1 MNFVFDQISTLKR
14 RIVHSQLDSSNENNE
29 EEKLLN
35 GSENRPILLS
45 MIEFILGEETYL
57 QWLSDG
63 NLPSQIENYTIID
76 QSSQFPPLI
85 FDRFGRTD
93 EWIIIKH
100 KWFILMKSLFDRTMK
115 IDFENSSFRSNN
127 DLVCRSNQ
135 LFFLD
140 RNFIWKT
147 SINWIVWSILWH
159 NGNKYRNKE
168 KTKMVNNEWHFYW
181 RKSLFSVWFEDTNLI
196 LYCGRRLFINPS
208 FDFYL
213 HIDQCRLEDLSPS
226 YLMLTTHCCSTWSF

>member
-1 MNFVFDQISTLKR
+1 M
-14 RIVHSQLDSSNENNE
+14 DSSNVNNE

-35 GSENRPILLS
+35 GSENRPILFS

-168 KTKMVNNEWHFYW
+168 KTKMVNNEWHFLLKKIFVFCLIW
-181 RKSLFSVWFEDTNLI
+181 RYKFNSL
-196 LYCGRRLFINPS
+196 
-208 FDFYL
+208 
-213 HIDQCRLEDLSPS
+213 
-226 YLMLTTHCCSTWSF
+226 